1 MIWEQLTDYNA
12 LSARAAKLLLGEIR
26 QNPQLVLGLPTG
38 RTPAGMY
45 QRVVKEC
52 VSQDDVI
59 PSGEDR
65 EESGRRAAPRHH
77 HPDSSRSSALGMT
90 EHHCFREV
98 TTFNLDEYVGIP
110 REHEGSYSTYMKRN
124 LFDHVDI
131 DPSRMH
137 IPNGNAR
144 DLDMECRHY
153 EQEIEDLGG
162 IDLMFLGLGR
172 NGHIGFNEPG
182 TPFRSRTRVVDLSES
197 TRTANAS
204 YFPDGHVPSQ
214 AITMG
219 IATILSSK
227 RIVLLAAG
235 NGKQDAIARLRSRA
249 ITVDFP
255 ASALWTHA
263 NVHVLVA

>member
-1 MIWEQLTDYNA
+1 VIWEQLKDYEA
-12 LSARAAKLLLGEIR
+12 LSARAAKILLGEIR

-38 RTPAGMY
+38 RTPIGMY
-45 QRVVKEC
+45 QRVT
-52 VSQDDVI
+52 QDCKA
-59 PSGEDR
+59 EY
-65 EESGRRAAPRHH
+65 
-77 HPDSSRSSALGMT
+77 
-90 EHHCFREV
+90 HCFREV
-98 TTFNLDEYVGIP
+98 TSFNLDEYVGIP

-124 LFDHVDI
+124 LFDHIDI
-131 DPSRMH
+131 DPSRTH

-153 EQEIEDLGG
+153 EQEIEDHGS
-162 IDLMFLGLGR
+162 IDVMFLGLGR

-182 TPFRSRTRVVDLSES
+182 TPFRSRTRVVELSES
-197 TRTANAS
+197 TRNANAA

-214 AITMG
+214 AITIG

-227 RIVLLAAG
+227 RIVLLATG

-249 ITVDFP
+249 ISVDFP
-255 ASALWTHA
+255 ASALWTHS

>member
-1 MIWEQLTDYNA
+1 VIWEQLRDYEA
-12 LSARAAKLLLGEIR
+12 LSARAAKILLGEIR

-38 RTPAGMY
+38 RTPIGMY
-45 QRVVKEC
+45 QRVT
-52 VSQDDVI
+52 QDCKA
-59 PSGEDR
+59 EY
-65 EESGRRAAPRHH
+65 
-77 HPDSSRSSALGMT
+77 
-90 EHHCFREV
+90 HCFREV

-110 REHEGSYSTYMKRN
+110 HEHEGSYSTYMKRN

-131 DPSRMH
+131 DPSRTH

-162 IDLMFLGLGR
+162 IDLTFLGLGR

-182 TPFRSRTRVVDLSES
+182 TPFRSRTRVVELSES
-197 TRTANAS
+197 TRNANAS

-227 RIVLLAAG
+227 RIVLLATG
-235 NGKQDAIARLRSRA
+235 NGKQEAIARLRSRT
-249 ITVDFP
+249 IIVDFP

-263 NVHVLVA
+263 KVHVLVA